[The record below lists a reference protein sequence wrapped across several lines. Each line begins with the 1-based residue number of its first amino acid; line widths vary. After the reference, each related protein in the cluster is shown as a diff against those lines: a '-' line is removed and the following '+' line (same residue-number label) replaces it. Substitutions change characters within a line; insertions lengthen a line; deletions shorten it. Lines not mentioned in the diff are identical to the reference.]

1 MNDNGGTVEK
11 RKLNGNKVEVATWVM
26 VVTYLLCWSFAI
38 ALIVLELTGYLV
50 YRPLLLALAVYLL
63 LWPVFQTNPADLI
76 RKVFPG

>member
-1 MNDNGGTVEK
+1 MTEKTVER
-11 RKLNGNKVEVATWVM
+11 RKLNGDKVQVSTWVM
-26 VVTYLLCWSFAI
+26 VVTYILCWSFAV